1 MKEVNCDNI
10 FYFTAVQYEIALW
23 KTDNSSQV
31 RNQQLAIYQ
40 ATIFLEQCAEAK
52 TFNKLTK
59 KK

>member
-1 MKEVNCDNI
+1 MI
-10 FYFTAVQYEIALW
+10 IYFTAVQYEIALR

-59 KK
+59 NK